1 MLQLNTNRFVS
12 SKEAKG
18 VFLRCHD
25 PGEDENSL
33 RSKVT
38 KKRKPINR
46 TLIEPYVSSYCYVS
60 SIFIL
65 LTCVFI
71 LLFMCPHTTMCVL
84 VLLYVCPHTAMSL
97 AFSFC
102 LCVLILI
109 CVCPHTTVYVSSYC
123 YVSSVFILL
132 VRVHSSYCYVCPYST
147 IYVSSYYYICV
158 LIVL

>member
-84 VLLYVCPHTAMSL
+84 VLLYVCPHTAMSPAFSFCLYVSSYYYMCVLILLYMCPHTAMSL

-102 LCVLILI
+102 SYVSSPHTAMCVLILLYM
-109 CVCPHTTVYVSSYC
+109 CPHT
-123 YVSSVFILL
+123 
-132 VRVHSSYCYVCPYST
+132 T
-147 IYVSSYYYICV
+147 IYVSSY
-158 LIVL
+158 